1 MNVIKTGTVI
11 LQAAFI
17 IIDIKS
23 LVDDW
28 QSEHQSA
35 IVLKEKLEVIEKE
48 LQLIKEIKIE
58 INKVES
64 LLETPETLY
73 SLYFN
78 FYYLAIIIVIFI
90 LIFFFF
96 YLKK

>member
-96 YLKK
+96 I

>member
-73 SLYFN
+73 SLYIN
-78 FYYLAIIIVIFI
+78 FSYLVIIVVIFI
-90 LIFFFF
+90 FILFFF